1 MKTGKVAG
9 MVLAVVLAIAPAA
22 FGGGLGDVKLPD
34 GRFQEGGNASN
45 SEVKRTYS
53 SLSTNFYAP
62 SDRSDAGHWY
72 IAPCWWGY
80 PFGLAVFNKE

>member
-1 MKTGKVAG
+1 MKTCKVAG
-9 MVLAVVLAIAPAA
+9 MVLAVALAIAPAA

-34 GRFQEGGNASN
+34 GRFHESTNASN
-45 SEVKRTYS
+45 GEVKGTHH

-62 SDRSDAGHWY
+62 SGRSDAGHWY
-72 IAPCWWGY
+72 IAPYWWGY

>member
-1 MKTGKVAG
+1 MKTCKVAG
-9 MVLAVVLAIAPAA
+9 MILASVLVIAPVA
-22 FGGGLGDVKLPD
+22 FGGGLAGINLPD
-34 GRFQEGGNASN
+34 GRFHEDGNATS

-62 SDRSDAGHWY
+62 SDRSFTGRWR
-72 IAPCWWGY
+72 IAPYWWGY